1 MAQVN
6 PSTSAQTERL
16 LKLPEVEA
24 RVGLKKSS
32 IYAGVA
38 AGTFPAPVRLS
49 RRCVCWPSS
58 RIDAWI
64 ADRIQTGGV

>member
-1 MAQVN
+1 MQASPSNAAQV
-6 PSTSAQTERL
+6 ERL

-32 IYAGVA
+32 IYSGVA

-64 ADRIQTGGV
+64 AARIQAGGV